1 MNGNVAS
8 RALIAALSILAG
20 CAKMDR
26 PSEPLPPSVVD
37 VIEDPVPLDWRS
49 IVTPDDQ
56 DRLARIEEAWREGLS
71 AAVRY
76 RSAIRREGE
85 LLDPEIALPRA
96 APTPGA
102 YLCRV
107 VKLGGRPAFVAY
119 KAFHC
124 FVDAE
129 GELLTMVKAS
139 GTQRPAGRLWTES
152 DTRQI
157 FLGALSTEEDAPP
170 SYGET
175 AAVDVAGIIER
186 IGPFRWRMAVP
197 FPQDGA
203 ILDIYELVPLI
214 PVTP

>member
-1 MNGNVAS
+1 MNGKVAS
-8 RALIAALSILAG
+8 RALITALSILAG
-20 CAKMDR
+20 CTQTNR
-26 PSEPLPPSVVD
+26 PSQPLPPAIVD

-56 DRLARIEEAWREGLS
+56 DRLARIEEAWRQGLS
-71 AAVRY
+71 AAARY
-76 RSAIRREGE
+76 RSAIKREGE

-157 FLGALSTEEDAPP
+157 FLGALGGEEGAPP
-170 SYGET
+170 PYGET
-175 AAVDVAGIIER
+175 PGVDVAGIIER
-186 IGPFRWRMAVP
+186 IGPFRWRLAVP

-203 ILDIYELVPLI
+203 ILDVYELVPSI
-214 PVTP
+214 PAVP